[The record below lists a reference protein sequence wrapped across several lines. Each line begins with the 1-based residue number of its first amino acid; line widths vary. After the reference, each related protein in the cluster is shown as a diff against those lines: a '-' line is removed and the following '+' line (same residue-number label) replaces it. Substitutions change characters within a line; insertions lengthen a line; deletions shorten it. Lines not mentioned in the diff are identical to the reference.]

1 MNIVFGIVGG
11 IIWGFLAALL
21 NYYIM
26 KKCIAKNT
34 NQAMMLCNTLRM
46 LVDIVA
52 LAVVFLVRNLLPI
65 NFTAAIVATA
75 AALSI
80 STIVFTFSLMK
91 EQKK

>member
-1 MNIVFGIVGG
+1 MNIALG
-11 IIWGFLAALL
+11 IIGGLVWGFLAALL
-21 NYYIM
+21 NYFIM

-46 LVDIVA
+46 VVDVAA

-75 AALSI
+75 AGLSI
-80 STIVFTFSLMK
+80 STIVFTFLLMK
-91 EQKK
+91 TQK